1 MDKIKSGRL
10 CRLSW
15 SRRYSKSAGAQ
26 LLNPVSSVR
35 CVNTYQK
42 LETEPVV
49 AKQREREETRDAGES
64 KIAGFSRVR
73 TPYYNAVEH

>member
-1 MDKIKSGRL
+1 MPAFVE
-10 CRLSW
+10 
-15 SRRYSKSAGAQ
+15 SAIFEIGQRAQ

-49 AKQREREETRDAGES
+49 AKQRERERQETRDAGES

-73 TPYYNAVEH
+73 TPYYNAIEH